1 MADGHLRDR
10 SEVLRQ
16 RTDHRLSSGSGP
28 FLRVCGCH
36 RVSTPILACCATF
49 HTDPRANVTPRPL
62 LRSRSSSWPHSLSCS
77 TRENSGTHEPERLRT
92 ARPAAQSGCIAGLYN
107 SPEPRANA
115 GREADKLLP
124 DICAPCRWTS
134 SLALDSLGE
143 SGVHQ
148 ADNCGAIRSR
158 PRGTDHQREIVD
170 AFGRVPAMTSSFPRR
185 EPLQQYD

>member
-92 ARPAAQSGCIAGLYN
+92 AGRADLSGYTDDSYSSLQ
-107 SPEPRANA
+107 PRAGAN
-115 GREADKLLP
+115 READMLLR
-124 DICAPCRWTS
+124 DIFGPCRWTNS
-134 SLALDSLGE
+134 SALDSRAA
-143 SGVHQ
+143 SGVRQ
-148 ADNCGAIRSR
+148 GDNCGAIRSR
-158 PRGTDHQREIVD
+158 PRGTDHQREILD